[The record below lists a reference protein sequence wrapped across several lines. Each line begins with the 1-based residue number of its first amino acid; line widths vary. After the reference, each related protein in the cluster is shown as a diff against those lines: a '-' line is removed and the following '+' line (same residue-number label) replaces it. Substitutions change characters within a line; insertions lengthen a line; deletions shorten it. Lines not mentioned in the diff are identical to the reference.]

1 MPGLHGLLP
10 DAGAFRARGTVH
22 LLLPLW
28 FFLLAIL
35 PLNVKIASHST
46 AQASFQKGAS
56 SVIYF
61 ADLHIHSKYSRA
73 TSRDCNLIEL
83 ARWAALK
90 GILVLATGDFTHPQ
104 WRSEIKEMLEEADD
118 GLLRLKKLHVPSM
131 EPLPK
136 GFGPADVRFMLNV
149 EISSIYKKDG
159 ATRKVHNL
167 IFMPDLASMD
177 RFSEKLDRI
186 GNIKSDGRPILGL
199 DSRHLLEI
207 ALEASSDTFLV
218 PAHVWTPWFSILG
231 SKSGFDSIEECFED
245 LTPHIFALETGLSSD
260 PVMNHRV
267 TSLDRYTL
275 ISNSDTHSPQ
285 NIAREANIFEGVPGY
300 FAIRDALRAG
310 AQGILL
316 KEDAETPL
324 DSTGGGTLAGSR
336 PEAGTRKRDR
346 GFIGTIEFFPE
357 EGKYHLDGHRKCATR
372 LEPEQTAEHGGR
384 CPVCGQPVTIGV
396 MNRVME
402 LADRPMGE
410 KPPRAAPFWRLLPI
424 REIVA
429 QSLGVGPQSLK
440 VRTLYDDLLVRLG
453 PELNI
458 LWATP
463 LDEISRQAPEIVA
476 EGISRAR
483 QGRVSILAGYD
494 GEYGTVELFT
504 PSERDELLGQQS
516 LVPIQT
522 TRGRQT
528 RGSGGSSP
536 KAKKRAKSVAEAK
549 STRPRSALN
558 QEQAEAVHICDRP
571 VLVQAGPGTG
581 KTRTLTER
589 VATLIRAGKAQGSE
603 ITAVTFTRKAAGEM
617 RERLT
622 RLIPEAS
629 AQGCWVGTFHQLG
642 SRILDTFRSNGHA
655 AVRERVLEE
664 DEAISLFRKAIKE
677 ARIDCP
683 PARVTSLYQEVSLL
697 KQQLVTP
704 EVCTERD
711 DLARAYR
718 AYEDTLARERA
729 FDLDDLVSRPVQ
741 LLRESP
747 SEAASISETVAEHL
761 LVDEFQDVNKAQ
773 YELVRLLSKP
783 SGEGLFVIG
792 DPNQAIYGF
801 RGADWRFFSQFQVD
815 YPSVRILRLSRNYRS
830 QGNILT
836 AAANVMNQKDPS
848 EILSPEIPADKLVSV
863 VELPNPATE
872 GTFITRAI
880 DSMMGGSSFFSLDSG
895 RATGGDDKLDFSEFA
910 VLYRLNAVGDL
921 IEEAFRTSG
930 IPYQRACKQN
940 PRDESEA
947 IDPRARV
954 VTLMTIHAAKG
965 LEFPVVF
972 VAGCEEGVIPY
983 LREPGP
989 DNPPDE
995 IDDERRLMYV
1005 AMTRASRELVLTRA
1019 ATRTLFGQTTKS
1031 APSRFLSCVDTSVC
1045 RHMKPLAD
1053 RPRNRGKA
1061 PSQCDLFAD

>member
-1 MPGLHGLLP
+1 M
-10 DAGAFRARGTVH
+10 
-22 LLLPLW
+22 
-28 FFLLAIL
+28 
-35 PLNVKIASHST
+35 
-46 AQASFQKGAS
+46 
-56 SVIYF
+56 IYF

-83 ARWAALK
+83 SRWAALK

-104 WRSEIKEMLEEADD
+104 WRSEMKEMLQEADD
-118 GLLRLKKLHVPSM
+118 GLLRLKESYIPEM
-131 EPLPK
+131 DILPD

-199 DSRHLLEI
+199 DSRDLLEM

-245 LTPHIFALETGLSSD
+245 LTPHVFALETGLSSD
-260 PVMNHRV
+260 PEMNHRV

-285 NIAREANIFEGVPGY
+285 NIAREANIFEGTPGY
-300 FAIRDALRAG
+300 FAIRNALKAG
-310 AQGILL
+310 AQDILV

-324 DSTGGGTLAGSR
+324 DSTGGGMFAGSQ
-336 PEAGTRKRDR
+336 PEAGTRKRGR

-384 CPVCGQPVTIGV
+384 CPVCGQPVTVGV
-396 MNRVME
+396 MNRVIE
-402 LADRPMGE
+402 LADRPLGE
-410 KPPRAAPFWRLLPI
+410 KPPKAAPFWRMLPL

-429 QSLGVGPQSLK
+429 QALGVGPQSLK
-440 VRTLYDDLLVRLG
+440 VRTLYDDLLARLG

-458 LWATP
+458 LWAIP
-463 LDEISRQAPEIVA
+463 LDEISGQAPEIVV
-476 EGISRAR
+476 EGVSRAR

-504 PSERDELLGQQS
+504 QSERDEFLGQQS
-516 LVPIQT
+516 LVPVQR
-522 TRGRQT
+522 TRARKS

-536 KAKKRAKSVAEAK
+536 AGKKAAKSHPRAKP
-549 STRPRSALN
+549 TRHQHELN
-558 QEQAEAVHICDRP
+558 QEQTEAVHICDRP

-589 VATLIRAGKAQGSE
+589 IATLIRDGKAQGPG
-603 ITAVTFTRKAAGEM
+603 ITAVTFTRKAAREM
-617 RERLT
+617 GERLAG
-622 RLIPEAS
+622 LIPEEAV
-629 AQGCWVGTFHQLG
+629 AGCWVGTFHQLG
-642 SRILDTFRSNGHA
+642 SRILDLFRCSGHA

-664 DEAISLFRKAIKE
+664 DEAIALFRKAIKD
-677 ARIDCP
+677 ARIDCT
-683 PARVTSLYQEVSLL
+683 PARAASLYQEVSLL

-704 EVCTERD
+704 ETCTERD
-711 DLARAYR
+711 DLERAYL
-718 AYEDTLARERA
+718 AYEDSLAREDA
-729 FDLDDLVSRPVQ
+729 FDLDDLVSRPVH
-741 LLRESP
+741 LLRENP
-747 SEAASISETVAEHL
+747 VDAASIMESIAAHL

-783 SGEGLFVIG
+783 SGERLFVIG

-801 RGADWRFFSQFQVD
+801 RGADWRYFQQFQID
-815 YPSVRILRLSRNYRS
+815 YPSVRVLRLSRNYRS

-836 AAANVMNQKDPS
+836 AAANVMNREDPS
-848 EILSPEIPADKLVSV
+848 EILRPEIPADKFVSV
-863 VELPNPATE
+863 VELPNPPTE

-880 DSMMGGSSFFSLDSG
+880 DGMMGGSSFFSLDSG
-895 RATGGDDKLDFSEFA
+895 RVAGDDDRLDFSDFA

-940 PRDESEA
+940 PKDESEL
-947 IDPRARV
+947 IDPRARA

-983 LREPGP
+983 LRERGP
-989 DNPPDE
+989 DNLPDD
-995 IDDERRLMYV
+995 IDEERRLMYV
-1005 AMTRASRELVLTRA
+1005 AMTRASRELILTRA
-1019 ATRTLFGQTTKS
+1019 ATRTLFGRTTKNV
-1031 APSRFLSCVDTSVC
+1031 PSRFLGCIDASVC
-1045 RHMKPLAD
+1045 RHVKPLAD
-1053 RPRNRGKA
+1053 RPRNRGNA